1 MMLQEAYEPLICYGG
16 VRRQPVGQVTVHDRR
31 RAQQYIRKL
40 RDQQS
45 RKTIAELLDL
55 SPAYITFAEK
65 LTKRI
70 ESQDTLKYLCPAW
83 AIEKI
88 LHHEKQS
95 ARLS

>member
-1 MMLQEAYEPLICYGG
+1 MILQSTYEPFVCDGG
-16 VRRQPVGQVTVHDRR
+16 IRRMPVGQVTVHDRR
-31 RAQQYIRKL
+31 HAQQYIRKL

-45 RKTIAELLDL
+45 RKTIAGLLGL
-55 SPAYITFAEK
+55 SPAYVTFAEK

-95 ARLS
+95 VRLS